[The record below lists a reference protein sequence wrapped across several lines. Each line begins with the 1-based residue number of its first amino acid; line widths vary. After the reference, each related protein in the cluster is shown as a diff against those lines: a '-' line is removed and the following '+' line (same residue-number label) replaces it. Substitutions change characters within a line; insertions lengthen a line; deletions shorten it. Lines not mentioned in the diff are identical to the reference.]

1 MWYFTWV
8 LGVTMA
14 VLLAIVDAVYGEN
27 YELSEPA
34 SKKLG
39 E

>member
-14 VLLAIVDAVYGEN
+14 VLLAVVNAVYGEN
-27 YELSEPA
+27 HELSESA
-34 SKKLG
+34 SKKMG
-39 E
+39 K